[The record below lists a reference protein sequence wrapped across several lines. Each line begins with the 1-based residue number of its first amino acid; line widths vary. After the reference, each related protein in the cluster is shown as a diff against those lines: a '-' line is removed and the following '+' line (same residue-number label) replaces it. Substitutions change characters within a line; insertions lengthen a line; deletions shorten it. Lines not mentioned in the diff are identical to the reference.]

1 MSTIGGRIKARRL
14 ALGLTVDQLADRLGK
29 NRATVYRYE
38 NDEIG
43 NIPLSVIAPLAEILG
58 TTTQYLAG
66 WANEDDQWVKAFKE
80 NVSLVMGQCSYDDL
94 MDAGVDTYL
103 IDDVLDGRK
112 QLTFSDACLIA
123 DELGCSLDYLAGIE
137 EFDTREDVELNQ
149 LRDIFT
155 SLNPD
160 NRAKLLELSRLY
172 LDAQRKKEQ
181 TP

>member
-1 MSTIGGRIKARRL
+1 MSTIGERIKARRI
-14 ALGLTVDQLADRLGK
+14 AMGLTVDQLADRLGK

-43 NIPLSVIAPLAEILG
+43 NIPLSVIAPLADILG

-66 WANEDDQWVKAFKE
+66 WVKEEDQWTNIFKE
-80 NVSLVMGQCSYDDL
+80 NVSCILGQTSYDDFTA
-94 MDAGVDTYL
+94 AGVNLSL
-103 IDDVLDGRK
+103 IDDVLEGRK
-112 QLTFSDACLIA
+112 QLTFSDACSIA
-123 DELGCSLDYLAGIE
+123 DELGYSLDYLAGIE
-137 EFDTREDVELNQ
+137 KFDTREDAELNQ
-149 LRDIFT
+149 LTDIFT

-172 LDAQRKKEQ
+172 LDAQHKKEQ